1 MELHEWGTLCVVWPY
16 APVGHD
22 PREGCVEMGAGT
34 PCDRTDWG
42 RRCSSLWG
50 TILVSGVP
58 TWARRHYANAP
69 TGAICGAP
77 YGGGERVKGCAEE
90 SVADAAEAAGMQG
103 RKERMSRNERR
114 EEGVGRKGEGWGGV
128 GEGEG

>member
-1 MELHEWGTLCVVWPY
+1 
-16 APVGHD
+16 
-22 PREGCVEMGAGT
+22 MGAGT

-90 SVADAAEAAGMQG
+90 SVAEAAEAAGMPG
-103 RKERMSRNERR
+103 KKERMSRKERR
-114 EEGVGRKGEGWGGV
+114 EQEEGEDEKEKEKRRRAALRIQEGWGKQ
-128 GEGEG
+128 